1 MSGMAGP
8 GSFSVELLMAHE
20 IYFLYWFQNAG
31 GRQMKRIILF
41 VFIVSVFASHSVV
54 HSAILLDRVV
64 AVVNQEVITWSD
76 LYKAMEFEASD
87 KMQELSPDEK
97 RRIFKENEG
106 IFLDSLID
114 VKLQLQAAKQAGIEA
129 TREDVNDA
137 ISEIKKKYSIDDPT
151 FKESLKKEGF
161 TVDEYKK
168 KLEEQIMLSRIVAQ
182 QVKTKIVVSDKDLE
196 KYMIENKVFLADGEG
211 YKIRQIF
218 FKKPVGNDRK
228 IVEEKAGEILVQ
240 LKAGDDFASLAQKY
254 SEDPSRK
261 TGGDLGFIKKSQMAK
276 EFLDVVSQMK
286 VGDVSQPFWT
296 DRGLHIIKLEDKTEK
311 QSEVELKESIR
322 NKLLEKQFSEKYK
335 GWVRGLRE
343 NAYIEIRL

>member
-1 MSGMAGP
+1 
-8 GSFSVELLMAHE
+8 
-20 IYFLYWFQNAG
+20 
-31 GRQMKRIILF
+31 MKRIILF
-41 VFIVSVFASHSVV
+41 VFIISVLASHSVV
-54 HSAILLDRVV
+54 HSAILLDRVI

-87 KMQELSPDEK
+87 KMQELTPDEK

-114 VKLQLQAAKQAGIEA
+114 VKLQIQAAKQAGIE
-129 TREDVNDA
+129 TTPEDVNDA
-137 ISEIKKKYSIDDPT
+137 ISEIKKKYSIDEPT

-161 TVDEYKK
+161 TVDEYKR

-182 QVKTKIVVSDKDLE
+182 QVKNKIVVSDKDLE
-196 KYMIENKVFLADGEG
+196 KYMTENKVFLVDGEG
-211 YKIRQIF
+211 YRIRQVF
-218 FKKPVGNDRK
+218 FKKPAVGNDRK
-228 IVEEKAGEILVQ
+228 IVEEKAGAILVQ

-276 EFLDVVSQMK
+276 EFLNVVSQMK
-286 VGDVSQPFWT
+286 IGDVSQPFWT

-322 NKLLEKQFSEKYK
+322 NKLLEKQFSDKYK